1 MDEHGFELTMELQQG
16 MQFQVDFGRPGVPP
30 LLMDEPEPVGQDEG
44 PNATRLLAAAVG
56 NCLSASALFCFRKA
70 RVTVDGMRTEV
81 RTKLVRNESGRV
93 RVGAIE
99 VEICPEVSSEDWP
112 RLRRCIDVFQDFCIV
127 SQSVKQGID
136 ISVEVKPPAE
146 LAELEATHQESGLTP
161 ASGIRGRA

>member
-1 MDEHGFELTMELQQG
+1 MDERGFELTMELQHG
-16 MQFQVDFGRPGVPP
+16 MQFLVDFGVQDLPP
-30 LLMDEPEPVGQDEG
+30 LLMDEPEPVGDDQG

-81 RTKLVRNESGRV
+81 RTRLVRNENGRV

-99 VEICPEVSSEDWP
+99 VDIHPEVSPEDWP

-136 ISVEVKPPAE
+136 ISVEVKPPADRG
-146 LAELEATHQESGLTP
+146 ATEPQSGLTP
-161 ASGIRGRA
+161 ANGIRGRA

>member
-1 MDEHGFELTMELQQG
+1 MDERGFELTMELQQG
-16 MQFQVDFGRPGVPP
+16 MQFLVDFGR
-30 LLMDEPEPVGQDEG
+30 QDL
-44 PNATRLLAAAVG
+44 LLAAAVG

-81 RTKLVRNESGRV
+81 RTKLVRNENGRV

-99 VEICPEVSSEDWP
+99 VEIHPEVSSEDWP

-146 LAELEATHQESGLTP
+146 LGAARPDSGLTG
-161 ASGIRGRA
+161 AQT

>member
-1 MDEHGFELTMELQQG
+1 MDERGFELTMELQQG
-16 MQFQVDFGRPGVPP
+16 MQFLVDFGGQDLPP
-30 LLMDEPEPVGQDEG
+30 LLMDEPEPVGEDEG

-81 RTKLVRNESGRV
+81 RTKLVRNENGRV
-93 RVGAIE
+93 RVGSIE
-99 VEICPEVSSEDWP
+99 VVIHPEVSAEDWP
-112 RLRRCIDVFQDFCIV
+112 RLRRCIDVFRDFCIV

-146 LAELEATHQESGLTP
+146 LGATLPESGLTG
-161 ASGIRGRA
+161 AKA